1 MLDWFEFERSDPSPV
16 ATLVAGLPVDDGE
29 LAVAVE
35 PLRRG
40 GAPKPGLLD
49 RLRGRADEVG
59 AVGLAIVRKYASTRT
74 APHYLVEL
82 RFSPR
87 GDTRFADRVSLPQ
100 WAELDESEP
109 DKGVFAAPLSVTAPD
124 LVGAVARLLDQLV
137 GDEAGSTW
145 RTVEADARHVPGL
158 HT

>member
-1 MLDWFEFERSDPSPV
+1 MLDWFEFERSDPSAV

-59 AVGLAIVRKYASTRT
+59 AVGLAIIRKYDSTRT
-74 APHYLVEL
+74 APHYLVEMQ
-82 RFSPR
+82 FSPR
-87 GDTRFADRVSLPQ
+87 DDQTFTDRVSLPS

-109 DKGVFAAPLSVTAPD
+109 DKGVFAAPLSVTATD
-124 LVGAVARLLDQLV
+124 LVGAIARLFDELV
-137 GDEAGSTW
+137 GHEAGTTW
-145 RTVEADARHVPGL
+145 RTVEADARSVPGL
-158 HT
+158 HR